1 MSGPVLL
8 LVVVAALPGWG
19 PGPHAAADTAGTGA
33 IRGVVRGGAEGREA
47 PLSGAYLELLG
58 PGPPRSAFT
67 DDAGRYRWDRVP
79 AGTHRVRATL
89 LGYRPLDVEVL
100 VPAGGTVTVDL
111 TLRLRPVELEG
122 VVVEGERP
130 GLVPREDLRVSE
142 DVAELR
148 IRSLEGT
155 PGLAESGLAEVA
167 RRAGGGDP
175 GDPSDLLFI
184 RGSTAD
190 LKLVL
195 LDGAPVYAPFHL
207 GGILESYDPGS
218 LGSATLYSGGAP
230 ARYSGG
236 LSYVLELETRT
247 PRGDRVRSSG
257 ALDLVGARATVEAPA
272 GSRIALLASGR
283 ALHGLD
289 RAVWGAE
296 RSPSAYLEGL
306 VRLDGEVADGH
317 RVAATAFANR
327 EGVALDFPGT
337 TLPGEARWSNRAV
350 SAGYRGR
357 IGGTRLATRIAGS
370 RYAAGLPLA
379 DSAPRFIE
387 GITRRLRWTLDAAHP
402 VGSSA
407 EIRFGAS
414 LRRTDVEMTVGELP
428 PGGAPELRGWDVGSA
443 GGYGEA
449 RLPLAEGLRLRA
461 GLRTDRFSGESGLR
475 FSPRASVG
483 WIVGDRATLTL
494 AGGAYHQHVRAPLGA
509 GEEEPGVAPGTTPV
523 VSAHHVRL
531 SLDQELVPGVRLGL
545 DGFLKGFRDVPGV
558 TGGRVNASGVDLRIL
573 GEGDAL
579 AAWLGYSLTWYWA
592 AEGREVP
599 TGSFAGHHLL
609 TGGVSGR
616 ITSSIGF
623 DVRAAYSDRLPYA
636 AVPAG
641 TEVTGPGPPADDG
654 PGGELD
660 DLREQLQTAGG
671 FTGGPG
677 DGFLRVD
684 AEVYGIL
691 RPEWGG
697 RTVEL
702 RPYLR
707 LLNALDRRDALFYYL
722 DVWRDD
728 EARPL
733 AERALLP
740 VVGLAWRF

>member
-1 MSGPVLL
+1 MSLPVLL
-8 LVVVAALPGWG
+8 LVAVTALPPGG
-19 PGPHAAADTAGTGA
+19 PALHPAADTLETGT
-33 IRGVVRGGAEGREA
+33 IRGVVRGGAEGREE

-67 DDAGRYRWDRVP
+67 DDAGRYRWDGVP

-89 LGYRPLDVEVL
+89 LGYRSLDVEVT

-122 VVVEGERP
+122 VMVEGERP
-130 GLVPREDLRVSE
+130 GLVPEEELRVSE
-142 DVAELR
+142 DLAELR
-148 IRSLEGT
+148 VRSLEGT
-155 PGLAESGLAEVA
+155 PGLAETGVAELA
-167 RRAGGGDP
+167 RSAGGGDP

-190 LKLVL
+190 LRLVL

-207 GGILESYDPGS
+207 SGVLESYDPGS

-236 LSYVLELETRT
+236 LSYVLELETRR
-247 PRGDRVRSSG
+247 PRGGRIRSSG
-257 ALDLVGARATVEAPA
+257 AVDLMGARAAVEAPV
-272 GSRIALLASGR
+272 GSRLAVLASGR
-283 ALHGLD
+283 GLHGLD
-289 RAVWGAE
+289 RVVWSAG
-296 RSPSAYLEGL
+296 RSPFGYLEGL

-327 EGVALDFPGT
+327 EEVALDFPGT
-337 TLPGEARWSNRAV
+337 VLPGKARWSNGVV

-357 IGGTRLATRIAGS
+357 IGGSRLATRIAGS

-379 DSAPRFIE
+379 ESAPRFIE
-387 GITRRLRWTLDAAHP
+387 GVTRRLRWTLDAAHP
-402 VGSSA
+402 TGSSG
-407 EIRFGAS
+407 ELRFGAS
-414 LRRTDVEMTVGELP
+414 LRRTDVQMTADDRL
-428 PGGAPELRGWDVGSA
+428 PGGASELRAWDVGSA
-443 GGYGEA
+443 GAYGEA
-449 RLPLAEGLRLRA
+449 RLSLADAVRLRA
-461 GLRTDRFSGESGLR
+461 GLRADHFSGESGLR
-475 FSPRASVG
+475 VSPRASVG
-483 WIVGDRATLTL
+483 WIVDESATVTL
-494 AGGAYHQHVRAPLGA
+494 AGGAYHQHVRAPAGA
-509 GEEEPGVAPGTTPV
+509 GEQEDAGAAPDVPV

-531 SLDQELVPGVRLGL
+531 SLDQEVVPGVRLGL

-558 TGGRVNASGVDLRIL
+558 TGGRVDASGVDLRIL
-573 GEGDAL
+573 GEGDGL

-592 AEGREVP
+592 AEGRDVS

-616 ITSSIGF
+616 ITASTGF

-641 TEVTGPGPPADDG
+641 SEVTEPGSPADGG
-654 PGGELD
+654 PGGGLD

-740 VVGLAWRF
+740 VVGIAWRF